1 MRCVTMLGLILVLNG
16 TCAAQGDDSRDR
28 ETRAIERGLAFLAK
42 DALAWKKE
50 HNCVSCHHAGMVV
63 WAMREAKQR
72 SFAVDEA
79 VLAEMMQWMLP
90 GDGRTGV
97 PRPEGRPKALNMKA
111 VYFALALE
119 SNPTPD
125 EASQESIA
133 RFLNTTSGDQLE
145 NGSWWS
151 WPETR
156 PPFFGGSDD
165 SMSAL
170 ATLALVSAR
179 EIKDQKVIA
188 ARDRGVKW
196 LTETKTDGDPQSL
209 AVRLMVAARINRP
222 EAEVK
227 ALVRAI
233 QENQKPDGGWAQAK
247 DMESDAWG
255 TGQALYALALSGMG
269 DEQRMARGRAF
280 LVSTQRDNGSWPM
293 TSRPTKPGEK
303 GSTSLIPITGGGS
316 GWGVLGL
323 VRSLPEKK

>member
-1 MRCVTMLGLILVLNG
+1 MRCITTLSLILAMG
-16 TCAAQGDDSRDR
+16 GICTAQGDDARDR

-42 DALAWKKE
+42 DALAWKAD

-63 WAMREAKQR
+63 WAMREAKRR

-79 VLAEMMQWMLP
+79 VLADMTQWMLP

-97 PRPEGRPKALNMKA
+97 PRPEGRPKAINMKA
-111 VYFALALE
+111 IYFALALE

-125 EASQESIA
+125 DASQQSIA
-133 RFLNTTSGDQLE
+133 RFLKTTRDDQLE
-145 NGSWWS
+145 NGSWWA
-151 WPETR
+151 WPDTR

-179 EIKDQKVIA
+179 DIKDEKVLA

-209 AVRLMVAARINRP
+209 AVRLMVAARVKRP

-227 ALVRAI
+227 ALVRSI
-233 QENQKPDGGWAQAK
+233 QENQKVDGGWAQASE
-247 DMESDAWG
+247 MESDAWG
-255 TGQALYALALSGMG
+255 TGQALYALALSAMG
-269 DEQRMARGRAF
+269 DEGCLARGRAF
-280 LVSTQRDNGSWPM
+280 LVSTQRDDGSWPM

-303 GSTSLIPITGGGS
+303 GSMNLIPITGGGS